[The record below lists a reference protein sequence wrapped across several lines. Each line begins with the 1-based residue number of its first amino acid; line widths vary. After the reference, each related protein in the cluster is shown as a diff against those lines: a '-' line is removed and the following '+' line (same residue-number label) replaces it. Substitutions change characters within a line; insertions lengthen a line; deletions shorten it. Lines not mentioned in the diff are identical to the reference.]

1 MEPFGVGTRV
11 EARYEGGDEWYAGVV
26 ESIQGDAYDVLYDDG
41 DRETGLD
48 KTLIRREIALDASY
62 SNAFESLRASDSTL
76 PGRSKSIATQAA
88 VLDPIPEQE
97 VTRFPRSAV
106 APAARE
112 LASKM
117 EAVMEAIDRPPSDP
131 LTYLRALH
139 ANKRD
144 DAPPAS
150 PDGVEATP
158 AGVDAY
164 LRALRFY
171 TTTGQ

>member
-1 MEPFGVGTRV
+1 MSPRLASSSTGIPSGIAAITR
-11 EARYEGGDEWYAGVV
+11 
-26 ESIQGDAYDVLYDDG
+26 L
-41 DRETGLD
+41 
-48 KTLIRREIALDASY
+48 
-62 SNAFESLRASDSTL
+62 
-76 PGRSKSIATQAA
+76 
-88 VLDPIPEQE
+88 
-97 VTRFPRSAV
+97 SAV

-117 EAVMEAIDRPPSDP
+117 EAVMKAIDRPPSDP

-139 ANKRD
+139 ASKRD

-171 TTTGQ
+171 TTHAGQ

>member
-1 MEPFGVGTRV
+1 M
-11 EARYEGGDEWYAGVV
+11 
-26 ESIQGDAYDVLYDDG
+26 
-41 DRETGLD
+41 
-48 KTLIRREIALDASY
+48 
-62 SNAFESLRASDSTL
+62 
-76 PGRSKSIATQAA
+76 
-88 VLDPIPEQE
+88 
-97 VTRFPRSAV
+97 TRFPRSAV

-112 LASKM
+112 LASRM

-139 ANKRD
+139 AKRD
-144 DAPPAS
+144 EPPAS

>member
-1 MEPFGVGTRV
+1 M
-11 EARYEGGDEWYAGVV
+11 
-26 ESIQGDAYDVLYDDG
+26 
-41 DRETGLD
+41 
-48 KTLIRREIALDASY
+48 IRREIALDASY

-76 PGRSKSIATQAA
+76 PQGRSKSIATQAEI
-88 VLDPIPEQE
+88 LEPIPEQE

-117 EAVMEAIDRPPSDP
+117 EAVMKAIDRPPSDP

-139 ANKRD
+139 ASKRD

-171 TTTGQ
+171 SAAGQ

>member
-1 MEPFGVGTRV
+1 MPNAAL
-11 EARYEGGDEWYAGVV
+11 ARFYP
-26 ESIQGDAYDVLYDDG
+26 DDG
-41 DRETGLD
+41 DREAGLD

-76 PGRSKSIATQAA
+76 PQGRSKSIATQAE

-117 EAVMEAIDRPPSDP
+117 EAVMKAIDRPPSDP

-139 ANKRD
+139 AIK

-171 TTTGQ
+171 STTGQ